1 MAENQTIT
9 VQIVTENARG
19 LIAWVEDV
27 FDAETTGIYEDG
39 DQVIHSQVVLGNSHL
54 FISDANDEFGPFP
67 AMLNVYV
74 DDVDAVHARALEKGA
89 INLRDPEDQFY
100 GDRSGGVLDNHG
112 NQWWISTQ
120 VEEVSEDEMRR
131 RMSELGG

>member
-9 VQIVTENARG
+9 VQIVCENARS
-19 LIAWVEDV
+19 LISWIEQV

-39 DQVIHSQVVLGNSHL
+39 DQVIHSSLTIGNSNL
-54 FISDANDEFGPFP
+54 FVSDSNDDFGPFP
-67 AMLNVYV
+67 AMLSVYV
-74 DDVDAVHARALEKGA
+74 DDVDEIHARAIEKGA
-89 INLRDPEDQFY
+89 TNLREPEDQFY

-120 VEEVSEDEMRR
+120 VEEVSDDEMRR
-131 RMSELGG
+131 RMTEMGA

>member
-1 MAENQTIT
+1 MAENQTLT
-9 VQIVTENARG
+9 VQIVTDNARS
-19 LIAWVEDV
+19 LIAFVEDV
-27 FDAETTGIYEDG
+27 FDAETTEIYEDG
-39 DQVIHSQVVLGNSHL
+39 DQVIHSQVVIGDSNL
-54 FISDANDEFGPFP
+54 FIADSNDEFGPFP

-89 INLRDPEDQFY
+89 TTLRDPEDQFY

-120 VEEVSEDEMRR
+120 VEEVSEEEMRR
-131 RMSELGG
+131 RMAEMG

>member
-1 MAENQTIT
+1 MAENQTLT
-9 VQIVTENARG
+9 VQIVTDNARS
-19 LIAWVEDV
+19 LIAFVEDV
-27 FDAETTGIYEDG
+27 FDAETTEIYEDG
-39 DQVIHSQVVLGNSHL
+39 DQVIHSQVVIGDSNL
-54 FISDANDEFGPFP
+54 FIADSNDEFGPFP

-89 INLRDPEDQFY
+89 TNLRDPEDQFY

-120 VEEVSEDEMRR
+120 VEEVSEEEMRR
-131 RMSELGG
+131 RMAEMG